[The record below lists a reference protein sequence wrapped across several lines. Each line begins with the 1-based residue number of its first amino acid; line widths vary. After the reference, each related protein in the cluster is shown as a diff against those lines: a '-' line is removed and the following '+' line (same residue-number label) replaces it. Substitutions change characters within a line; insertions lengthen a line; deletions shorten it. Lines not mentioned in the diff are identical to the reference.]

1 MVFIRENHY
10 EPCIATT
17 GSAAGVDGA
26 ADHRREASSGRLG
39 TGDPRGARHD
49 DGAART
55 AHGRIAAARVG
66 VRAGR
71 SQWELHASQSGAS
84 GRGAWLPVRLRL
96 LPTTPLTERIDQRAE
111 KLALEQIAQVEQ
123 TMMLEDQFVYGSEHR
138 DMLKR
143 LVDALMARP
152 ARLWS
157 DDERDAAS

>member
-1 MVFIRENHY
+1 MSLASRQLDRRLGSMAPLTTDAKRPAGGWVRAIRE
-10 EPCIATT
+10 ALGMTT
-17 GSAAGVDGA
+17 AQLARRMGVSQPRVSEFERA
-26 ADHRREASSGRLG
+26 EASGNVTLRSLERAAEALG
-39 TGDPRGARHD
+39 CRF
-49 DGAART
+49 
-55 AHGRIAAARVG
+55 VY
-66 VRAGR
+66 V
-71 SQWELHASQSGAS
+71 
-84 GRGAWLPVRLRL
+84 L

-157 DDERDAAS
+157 DDERDAAAG